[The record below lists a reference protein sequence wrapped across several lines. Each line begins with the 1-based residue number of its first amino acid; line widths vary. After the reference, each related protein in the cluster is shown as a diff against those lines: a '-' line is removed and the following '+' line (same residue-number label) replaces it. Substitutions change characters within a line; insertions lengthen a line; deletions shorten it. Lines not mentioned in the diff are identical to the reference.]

1 MSSRH
6 TILGMS
12 TYTAK
17 CGGLRIAVVIDDD
30 AGDMVDDGTGMGM
43 IPGPAEPATVTV
55 EITSTTGGTAPG
67 GNGSVTLVIGG
78 TVD

>member
-1 MSSRH
+1 MTRF
-6 TILGMS
+6 TF
-12 TYTAK
+12 
-17 CGGLRIAVVIDDD
+17 VVIDDD
-30 AGDMVDDGTGMGM
+30 AGDMIDDGTGGM

-67 GNGSVTLVIGG
+67 GNGSVTLLIGG